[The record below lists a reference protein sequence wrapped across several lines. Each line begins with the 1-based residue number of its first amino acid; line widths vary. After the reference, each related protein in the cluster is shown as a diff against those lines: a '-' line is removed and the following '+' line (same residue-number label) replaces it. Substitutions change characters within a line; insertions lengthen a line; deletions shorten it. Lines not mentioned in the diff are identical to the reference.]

1 MNLSDTFYLALC
13 MTILIL
19 GVVYWFW
26 TQNQYMQRKLNLLEN
41 IVFEMKTNWNAANIQ
56 SPTDDGIP
64 ESSLAATAAAVPAA
78 SIELAPLPADDAD
91 DGVNDDGLDQFHAEL
106 HDEFQSAAALEPIG
120 MKLAP
125 VAEEDDEHATS
136 VSGMVESQQQ
146 VPDDLRPG
154 GVGSGMIMEPEE
166 DTAAPS
172 SVLESMSVKELQRL
186 AVQKGISG
194 VNSMRKRAVLIEAIR
209 NATSSLTPFDA

>member
-1 MNLSDTFYLALC
+1 
-13 MTILIL
+13 
-19 GVVYWFW
+19 
-26 TQNQYMQRKLNLLEN
+26 MQRKLNLLEN

-56 SPTDDGIP
+56 PSVEGAP
-64 ESSLAATAAAVPAA
+64 ESAAAPLAMPAA

-91 DGVNDDGLDQFHAEL
+91 EDDDGLEQFHAEL
-106 HDEFQSAAALEPIG
+106 RDELQLQSSSSPVLEPMG

-136 VSGMVESQQQ
+136 VSGMVESQQ

-154 GVGSGMIMEPEE
+154 GVGSGLVMEPEE
-166 DTAAPS
+166 DMAAPS
-172 SVLESMSVKELQRL
+172 SMLESMSVKELQRL

>member
-56 SPTDDGIP
+56 PSVEGAP
-64 ESSLAATAAAVPAA
+64 ESAADAAAPLAMPAA
-78 SIELAPLPADDAD
+78 SIELAPLPADED
-91 DGVNDDGLDQFHAEL
+91 DDGLDQFHAEL
-106 HDEFQSAAALEPIG
+106 RDELQLQSSSSPVLEPMG

-136 VSGMVESQQQ
+136 VSGMVESQQ

-154 GVGSGMIMEPEE
+154 GVGSGLDIEPEE
-166 DTAAPS
+166 DTAAS
-172 SVLESMSVKELQRL
+172 SSMLESMSVKELQRL